1 MGFWF
6 YNNNSRKNKNI
17 LFFFDLKQFPISSSI
32 SEFIQTLHE
41 SSQGD
46 SVKIKNR
53 SYPLEYKLMI
63 IEEAKTTNNRNV
75 ARNHGIDESS
85 IRKWRKDELKI
96 REALAQGK
104 VRYRLEGAGRK
115 PESIN
120 IQSFGGSKSWNIS
133 DHTKPP
139 IP

>member
-1 MGFWF
+1 MVLQQQ
-6 YNNNSRKNKNI
+6 NKNI

>member
-1 MGFWF
+1 M
-6 YNNNSRKNKNI
+6 
-17 LFFFDLKQFPISSSI
+17 
-32 SEFIQTLHE
+32 HE
-41 SSQGD
+41 SQQGD

-120 IQSFGGSKSWNIS
+120 IQSFGSKSWNIA
-133 DHTKPP
+133 DDKPP